1 VRRRLSVNLEY
12 GHIPC
17 SLRVP
22 RPHSASS
29 AAGWRGVAAASRQL
43 ALCSILLLRC
53 LNRIC
58 ELEGKGALTQA
69 AANLCRHFLLIVA
82 VLLKPQGEHCG
93 RSGSQLRLCAC
104 FAPARAPRPPRRA
117 RWRRRIPR
125 RRLTRCRR
133 EAVSRRSPCDT
144 ARLVSQDT
152 PDSAHGVD
160 KAAAAA
166 AAVAAAVA
174 AAAAAA
180 AAASTLG

>member
-1 VRRRLSVNLEY
+1 
-12 GHIPC
+12 
-17 SLRVP
+17 
-22 RPHSASS
+22 
-29 AAGWRGVAAASRQL
+29 
-43 ALCSILLLRC
+43 
-53 LNRIC
+53 
-58 ELEGKGALTQA
+58 
-69 AANLCRHFLLIVA
+69 
-82 VLLKPQGEHCG
+82 
-93 RSGSQLRLCAC
+93 
-104 FAPARAPRPPRRA
+104 
-117 RWRRRIPR
+117 
-125 RRLTRCRR
+125 LTRCRR